1 MDKAWWRRYLSE
13 AKKDFDGELMTSCRD
28 MAGVQLVKFNQ
39 GGNSGAGAM
48 SLAEHF
54 GARRII
60 LLGYD
65 CQYTGGQRHWHGD
78 HPKGLGN
85 AVSMPK
91 WFAQFEEMAGK
102 LGHCQVINATRTTAL
117 NLWPT
122 QSLDKALNEHQES
135 L

>member
-1 MDKAWWRRYLSE
+1 MDRAWWSKYHAE
-13 AKKDFDGELMTSCRD
+13 ARQKFKGELVCAAERCF
-28 MAGVQLVKFNQ
+28 GVRRVRFKN

-48 SLAEHF
+48 SLAAHW

-65 CQYTGGQRHWHGD
+65 CKYADDGKRHWHGD

-91 WFAQFEEMAGK
+91 WMGQFKEIAGH
-102 LGHCQVINATRTTAL
+102 LRGVMIVNASRDTAL
-117 NLWPT
+117 RFWPR
-122 QSLDKALNEHQES
+122 QSLGEALA
-135 L
+135 